1 MTEKR
6 LFTFGCSYTKYFW
19 PSWANIIATG
29 FDQHYNCAQTGAGNY
44 YAAEKLYEMHLK
56 KTITKNDV
64 VLIMLSSFNRI
75 DIYNPKYK
83 AFNLSGNI
91 YNSEHIYG
99 EKFVREAWN
108 DEHSIYNTWF
118 MVKSMKALL
127 DSIGCEY
134 KILQAFDLLETD
146 TREILKTDDNTT
158 LLINDYK
165 QNVYMVESLQNYT
178 RNYTPQSYG
187 FKDTEIPYELD
198 GHPTIMCHHDF
209 VKDHLS
215 EYYHKDMLIIAE
227 TWELELPD
235 TKRECISY
243 SFSKQKINP
252 KII

>member
-1 MTEKR
+1 MIERR
-6 LFTFGCSYTKYFW
+6 LYTFGCSYTKYFW
-19 PSWANIIATG
+19 PSWANIIATN
-29 FDQHYNCAQTGAGNY
+29 FEQHYNCAQAGAGNY

-56 KTITKNDV
+56 TNINKNDV

-75 DIYNPKYK
+75 DIYNPQYK
-83 AFNLSGNI
+83 AFNLNGNI

-99 EKFVREAWN
+99 EKFVREVWN

-134 KILQAFDLLETD
+134 KILHAFDLLETD

-165 QNVYMVESLQNYT
+165 QNVYMNESLQNYS

-209 VKDHLS
+209 VKTHLS
-215 EYYHKDMLIIAE
+215 EYYTDDMLTIAKI
-227 TWELELPD
+227 WESELPD
-235 TKRECISY
+235 TKTECISY
-243 SFSKQKINP
+243 SFSKQKTKKLI
-252 KII
+252 

>member
-1 MTEKR
+1 MTKNR
-6 LFTFGCSYTKYFW
+6 LFTFGCSYTKYMW
-19 PSWANIIATG
+19 PTWANIIATN
-29 FDQHYNCAQTGAGNY
+29 FEEHYYCAQQVEGNY
-44 YAAEKLYEMHLK
+44 YVAEILYEMHLK
-56 KTITKNDV
+56 TTITKNDV

-83 AFNLSGNI
+83 AFNLTGNI

-99 EKFVREAWN
+99 EKFVRDAWN

-134 KILQAFDLLETD
+134 KILHAFDLLETD

-165 QNVYMVESLQNYT
+165 QNVYMDESLQNYT
-178 RNYTPQSYG
+178 RNYTPHSYG
-187 FKDTEIPYELD
+187 FKDTPIPYELD

-209 VKDHLS
+209 VKDHLP
-215 EYYHKDMLIIAE
+215 EYYDTAMLQIAQI
-227 TWELELPD
+227 WESELPD
-235 TKRECISY
+235 TKTECVRY
-243 SFSKQKINP
+243 SFSKQKITF
-252 KII
+252 KI

>member
-1 MTEKR
+1 
-6 LFTFGCSYTKYFW
+6 
-19 PSWANIIATG
+19 
-29 FDQHYNCAQTGAGNY
+29 
-44 YAAEKLYEMHLK
+44 
-56 KTITKNDV
+56 
-64 VLIMLSSFNRI
+64 MLSSFNRI
-75 DIYNPKYK
+75 DIYNPQYK
-83 AFNLSGNI
+83 AFNLNGNI

-99 EKFVREAWN
+99 EKFVREVWN

-127 DSIGCEY
+127 DGIGCEY

-165 QNVYMVESLQNYT
+165 QNVYMDESLQNYS

-209 VKDHLS
+209 VKEHLS
-215 EYYHKDMLIIAE
+215 EYYHNDMLRIAQE
-227 TWELELPD
+227 WESELPD
-235 TKRECISY
+235 TKKECISY
-243 SFSKQKINP
+243 TFSKQKMLAFKNINL
-252 KII
+252 KTY